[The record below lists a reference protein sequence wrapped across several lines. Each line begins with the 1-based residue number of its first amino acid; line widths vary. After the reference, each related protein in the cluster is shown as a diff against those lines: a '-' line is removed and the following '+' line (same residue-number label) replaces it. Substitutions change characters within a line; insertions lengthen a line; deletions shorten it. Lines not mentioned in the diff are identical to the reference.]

1 MYSLWLRGGTYIRT
15 EVHIVTSPVR
25 QRDDVSPDHAV
36 AAISPPISSS
46 EPDWSREELTG
57 RWDPGRPLL
66 RTIRRYQYYRTR
78 RGPIGLA
85 GRKWNVLK
93 HRFWSA
99 VAGAEIPLNVSIGGG
114 LLIPHPNGIVI
125 HPDARIGPNCIIFQQ
140 VTIGTGGKAGAP
152 VIGGHVDIAAG
163 AKVIGGVTIGEH
175 ARVGANAVVVSD
187 VPPGTTVVGIPARI
201 LS

>member
-57 RWDPGRPLL
+57 RWDPGRQLL

-99 VAGAEIPLNVSIGGG
+99 VAGAEIPLNVSIDGG
-114 LLIPHPNGIVI
+114 LLVGAIQLSIMLGGMLGGALLDHISM
-125 HPDARIGPNCIIFQQ
+125 AATMIGAATLL
-140 VTIGTGGKAGAP
+140 VSASL
-152 VIGGHVDIAAG
+152 VIGNGKRLMPEA
-163 AKVIGGVTIGEH
+163 
-175 ARVGANAVVVSD
+175 
-187 VPPGTTVVGIPARI
+187 
-201 LS
+201 